1 MMQDSGECEAESGRA
16 RHHEDLLGSYRR
28 LADVFRELLSA
39 PALDSLLEEIAEALS
54 DLVPYDAL
62 TIYRTDEGGS
72 VLVPELARD
81 QWAAEIL
88 QTRVPFGGGI
98 TGWAAL
104 NQEAVWV
111 NEAHLDSRVQTIAG
125 TPDDPEALICIP
137 LVDGTLVRG
146 TLNLYR
152 IGEEATFSEADFE
165 LARRFGDAAA
175 LALAQAELRERLEQE
190 ARTDGLTGLANRRS
204 FDERLASELQRS
216 SRTLEPVGLVMIDID
231 DFKQVNDRYGHGV
244 GDQALIKLART
255 LEGSIRRVDLA
266 CRLGGEEF
274 ALILQGAD
282 AVVASEI
289 AERVRGAL
297 PDLSAQGIG
306 ATTLSIGV
314 ATGNQGTSADELFER
329 ADAALM
335 SVKRS
340 GKNDVRVATHSGAS
354 GPSAT

>member
-1 MMQDSGECEAESGRA
+1 MKNCGGREAGEPSRGSL
-16 RHHEDLLGSYRR
+16 EDLLGSYRR

-39 PALDSLLEEIAEALS
+39 PALGSLLEEIADTLS

-62 TIYRTDEGGS
+62 TIYRIDEGGT
-72 VLVPELARD
+72 VLVPVLARD
-81 QWAAEIL
+81 QWAEEIL
-88 QTRVPFGGGI
+88 QTRVPFGRGI

-111 NEAHLDSRVQTIAG
+111 NEAHLDPRVHTIAG

-137 LVDGTLVRG
+137 LLDGSLVLG
-146 TLNLYR
+146 ALNLYR
-152 IGEEATFSEADFE
+152 LGEQATFSEADFE

-175 LALAQAELRERLEQE
+175 LALAQAEMRDRLEQE
-190 ARTDGLTGLANRRS
+190 ARTDALTGLANRRA
-204 FDERLASELQRS
+204 FGERLASELQRS
-216 SRTLEPVGLVMIDID
+216 SRTLESVGLVMIDID

-244 GDQALIKLART
+244 GDQALIKLARA
-255 LEGSIRRVDLA
+255 LEGSIRSVDLA

-282 AVVASEI
+282 AVVACQI
-289 AERVRGAL
+289 AKRVRATL
-297 PDLSAQGIG
+297 PDLSAQEIE
-306 ATTLSIGV
+306 ATTLSIGI
-314 ATGNQGTSADELFER
+314 ATGEQGTSADELFER

-340 GKNDVRVATHSGAS
+340 GKDDVRFA
-354 GPSAT
+354 PS